1 MLFHSAAALF
11 IRRRFGCFFF
21 LVVPCAFY
29 CLCAR
34 FVSDSVAASTFV
46 CHLLEG
52 LFIYQDTHSDTR
64 KLAIRPPSTRKASW
78 LQCNRLIALH
88 KSPVN
93 QLPAV
98 TARTLNPIFSFS
110 FAYGHVNSL
119 KVITRPKLRILAW
132 PVPAFHLF
140 VWLLDV
146 VHISFFC
153 ADG

>member
-21 LVVPCAFY
+21 VVVVPCAFY

-64 KLAIRPPSTRKASW
+64 KLAIRPPSTRKASR

-110 FAYGHVNSL
+110 FAYGHVVQGHH
-119 KVITRPKLRILAW
+119 KAQVADFGLARSGFSSIC
-132 PVPAFHLF
+132 VAVGCRSHF
-140 VWLLDV
+140 LLL
-146 VHISFFC
+146 C
-153 ADG
+153 